1 MPRKNEPTERQCIVT
16 RTVEPIDR
24 LVRFVRAPDGSVVA
38 DLKGNLPGRGVWVTA
53 RRDAIA
59 AAVSRRLFARG
70 FKEEARADED
80 LPAQVESLLFQAAL
94 GALSLA
100 RKAGQAVFGF
110 TAVTDAITNGSV
122 LARIEAADGAADGR
136 RKIDQ
141 AVTRRYGRPDALSV
155 VEIFESAQLDLALG
169 RSHVIHAA
177 LLTGPAGQG
186 VLERAERIVRFRQ
199 SSGTGL
205 SKPTTVEAK
214 LAPDAGLPAGQD
226 DTVPSDTGI
235 TAETRL
241 SRMAGNAEGSP
252 PQD

>member
-16 RTVEPIDR
+16 RTVEPIDC

-53 RRDAIA
+53 ARDVIA
-59 AAVSRRLFARG
+59 AAVARRLFARG
-70 FKEEARADED
+70 FKEDVQVDPD
-80 LPAQVESLLFQAAL
+80 LPARVESLLVQAAL

-100 RKAGQAVFGF
+100 RKAGQAVFGH
-110 TAVTDAITNGSV
+110 TAVTDAIAQGTV
-122 LARIEAADGAADGR
+122 LARIEATDGAADGR

-155 VEIFESAQLDLALG
+155 VEIFDSPQLDLALG

-205 SKPTTVEAK
+205 SKPTTVATRM
-214 LAPDAGLPAGQD
+214 APVTDLPDGQD
-226 DTVPSDTGI
+226 GTVPSDTGI
-235 TAETRL
+235 SGQDRL